1 MRRLSR
7 ALVHGAIAGLFAASS
22 AVGQELQEI
31 CPGAED
37 GTGALWGA
45 VTDSDA
51 DMVLPGANVVA
62 TWVDDG
68 DERNAEV
75 QVGLDGSY
83 TMCYVPLGTEISVH
97 ATFATMEG
105 APVQVT
111 LSEIFLQQ
119 DLSLSMTGS
128 AGGASDDE
136 RIWLCLSGGESQI
149 NIQNS
154 RIIRCDSSW
163 KPLETC
169 PKTELGQISA
179 QAVGAGSGM
188 IREMIETLVQ
198 EAKRVG
204 ANAVINP
211 RFSRGSISGEAVLI
225 EVDPSTC

>member
-1 MRRLSR
+1 MRRLSK

-31 CPGAED
+31 CPGAEE

-51 DMVLPGANVVA
+51 DMVLPGANVMA
-62 TWVDDG
+62 SWMEDG

-83 TMCYVPLGTEISVH
+83 TMCYVPLETEISVH
-97 ATFATMEG
+97 AQFATMAG

-128 AGGASDDE
+128 VGGGGDDDRLWLCIAGGQ
-136 RIWLCLSGGESQI
+136 SQI

-154 RIIRCDSSW
+154 RLIRCDPNW
-163 KPLETC
+163 KPLEQC
-169 PKTELGQISA
+169 PKTELGQIQA
-179 QAVGAGSGM
+179 QSTGAGSGM
-188 IREMIETLVQ
+188 MREMLEKFVD
-198 EAKRVG
+198 EAKRVE

-211 RFSRGSISGEAVLI
+211 RFSRGSMSGEAVRI